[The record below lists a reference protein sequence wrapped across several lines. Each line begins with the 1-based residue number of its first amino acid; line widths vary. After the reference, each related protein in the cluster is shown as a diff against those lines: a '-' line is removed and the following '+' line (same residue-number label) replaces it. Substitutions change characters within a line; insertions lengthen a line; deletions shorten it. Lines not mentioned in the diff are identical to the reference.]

1 MKTKSVSRRRMRQ
14 ILLGGSQDQA
24 LSPNEQLVA
33 QIKAFKTKYSLTYV
47 VDPVK
52 DKLTNGIPDLSKNDV
67 KSEDLIVAA
76 QKDEGHK
83 LKHTNIF
90 YKDKL
95 TIDNTEILVL
105 IRVKKTSSG
114 FFSNKEYKIELG
126 GIYLCE
132 EDTRIELCPIRNCY
146 QLLNLYKLSED
157 GKKLNKTDIV
167 INIRNRDFSQY
178 NEFNLKIRDALNK
191 YIIEIKNNVKLI
203 GTTLDK
209 LNFVIDTNKGSIF
222 FKDVMR
228 NLAASDPI
236 FTAVFSRSAGRV
248 IGGTYL
254 GAIVGVA
261 KGFYGILDGF
271 VDGFKKG
278 AEEWAVPRR
287 VIDME
292 GESPT
297 EKKEKEIKMIKS
309 IQKLAEPLFDGF
321 MQDLGVDVRRTDVD
335 TYIDLPESNKK
346 YHNLKTLIGLW
357 EIAKAEAAEAAKA
370 EADGAKAKADGAKA
384 KADGAEAEADGAKA
398 KADGAKAEADGAKAK
413 ADGAKA

>member
-1 MKTKSVSRRRMRQ
+1 MRQ
-14 ILLGGSQDQA
+14 ILLGGSQDNVSTP
-24 LSPNEQLVA
+24 SPNEQLVD
-33 QIKAFKTKYSLTYV
+33 QIKAFKKKYFLTYD
-47 VDPVK
+47 VDPE
-52 DKLTNGIPDLSKNDV
+52 NGIPDLSKNGV

-105 IRVKKTSSG
+105 IRVKKTSSKLIG
-114 FFSNKEYKIELG
+114 WSINPIKTIYKIELG

-132 EDTRIELCPIRNCY
+132 EDTRIEPCPIRNCY

-191 YIIEIKNNVKLI
+191 YIIDIKDNVKLI
-203 GTTLDK
+203 GNTLDK

-236 FTAVFSRSAGRV
+236 FNAVFSRSAGRV
-248 IGGTYL
+248 IGGTTL

-278 AEEWAVPRR
+278 AEDWAVPRR

-297 EKKEKEIKMIKS
+297 EKKENEIKMIKS

-321 MQDLGVDVRRTDVD
+321 MQDLGVDVRRTDLD

-357 EIAKAEAAEAAKA
+357 EIAKKEAAEAAKA

-384 KADGAEAEADGAKA
+384 EADGAAQGGRNTQKTRNN
-398 KADGAKAEADGAKAK
+398 KRYKKNSRRYIRK
-413 ADGAKA
+413 NNKK